1 MLFKKHKLYL
11 SGGIGN
17 QILHLLIQIDDVI
30 KKKIEPSDLEIIIC
44 KYKNSLKEKQYHNI
58 EEIKDY
64 LVFNSKIK
72 ITSIFP
78 NNPLKKVKFNPENAN
93 KNPQSGIKPHILAL
107 AIVVIS
113 KLKFSLPVS
122 KYC

>member
-44 KYKNSLKEKQYHNI
+44 KYKKSLKEKQYHNI

-64 LVFNSKIK
+64 LVFLICFFK
-72 ITSIFP
+72 ITGY
-78 NNPLKKVKFNPENAN
+78 NQL
-93 KNPQSGIKPHILAL
+93 IKED
-107 AIVVIS
+107 S
-113 KLKFSLPVS
+113 NVS
-122 KYC
+122 NT